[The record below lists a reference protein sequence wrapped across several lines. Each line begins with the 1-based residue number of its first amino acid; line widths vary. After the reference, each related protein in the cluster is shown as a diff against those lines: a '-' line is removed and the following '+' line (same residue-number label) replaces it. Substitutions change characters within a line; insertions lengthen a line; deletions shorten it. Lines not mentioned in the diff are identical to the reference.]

1 MKNTNEKQCVS
12 DIAAQNEM
20 LRSELVH
27 ISRLG
32 ARGDTERLKIQV
44 LRLIRTLRIEGNEL
58 AELLQTA
65 VFGHDAGGGHFAVAR
80 ATRLS
85 KPISGLS
92 MPVPSD
98 SETRLDLLRVEDP
111 PVLPHPLVQAPEV
124 MRELS
129 SLITE
134 RRSLRRLADQGL
146 EPAKTVL
153 FTGPPGVGKTLA
165 ARMIACELELPLL
178 VLDLASVISSYL
190 GRTGN
195 NIKQAFEFAKRT
207 PCVLFLDELDA
218 VAKRRDDE
226 ADVGELKRLVTVLL
240 QELDLWSP
248 QNLLLAATNHRSL
261 LDSAVWRRF
270 DVNID
275 FPLPKASELSE
286 LGQLLSPKKD
296 PLSAGWIKTLAVLNE
311 GMSQSD
317 FVRDINRLRRAA
329 LLGDPREQSSVF
341 ESFVATKV
349 ERMKVS
355 ERKKLAVTLVRN
367 AKLSQREAS
376 KLANVAR
383 ETLRTALQE

>member
-1 MKNTNEKQCVS
+1 MKKIDEKQLVAELS
-12 DIAAQNEM
+12 AQNERLM
-20 LRSELVH
+20 AELVQV
-27 ISRLG
+27 SRLG
-32 ARGDTERLKIQV
+32 ARGDAERLRIQV
-44 LRLIRTLRIEGNEL
+44 LRFIRTLRAEGNEL
-58 AELLQTA
+58 AELLQAA
-65 VFGHDAGGGHFAVAR
+65 VFGHEEGGSHPSVAR

-85 KPISGLS
+85 KPPPRLS

-98 SETRLDLLRVEDP
+98 GETRLDLLRVEDP
-111 PVLPHPLVQAPEV
+111 PILPHPLVQAPEV
-124 MRELS
+124 MRELTT
-129 SLITE
+129 LITE
-134 RRSLRRLADQGL
+134 RRSLQRLADLGL
-146 EPAKTVL
+146 EPAKAVL

-165 ARMIACELELPLL
+165 ARMIARELRLPLL

-248 QNLLLAATNHRSL
+248 KNLLLAATNHRSL
-261 LDSAVWRRF
+261 LDPAVWRRF
-270 DVNID
+270 DVTID
-275 FPLPKASELSE
+275 FPLPEASELAN
-286 LGQLLSPKKD
+286 LGQLLSPKND
-296 PLSAGWIKTLAVLNE
+296 PLSAGWIKTLAVLSE
-311 GMSQSD
+311 GTSQSD

-329 LLGDPREQSSVF
+329 LLGDPREQASVF
-341 ESFVATKV
+341 ESFIATKI
-349 ERMKVS
+349 ERMKIS
-355 ERKKLAVTLVRN
+355 ERKKLAVSLVKN

-376 KLANVAR
+376 KVASVAR

>member
-1 MKNTNEKQCVS
+1 MINNKENQS
-12 DIAAQNEM
+12 LDYIMAQK
-20 LRSELVH
+20 RSLEAELVQ

-32 ARGDTERLKIQV
+32 AKGDIERLRIQI
-44 LRLIRTLRIEGNEL
+44 LRLIRTLRAEGNDL
-58 AELLQTA
+58 AEILQTA
-65 VFGHDAGGGHFAVAR
+65 VFSREDDGRHPAVTR
-80 ATRLS
+80 TTRLS
-85 KPISGLS
+85 KPSPKLS

-98 SETRLDLLRVEDP
+98 GETRLDLLRVEDP
-111 PVLPHPLVQAPEV
+111 PVLPHPLVQAPEM
-124 MRELS
+124 MRELT

-134 RRSLRRLADQGL
+134 RRSLQRLANLGL

-165 ARMIACELELPLL
+165 ARMIARELKLPLL

-218 VAKRRDDE
+218 IAKRRDDE

-240 QELDLWSP
+240 QELDLWGP

-261 LDSAVWRRF
+261 LDPAVWRRF
-270 DVNID
+270 DVTID
-275 FPLPKASELSE
+275 FPLPNANELAK
-286 LGQLLSPKKD
+286 LGQLLSPKND
-296 PLSAGWIKTLAVLNE
+296 PLSSGWIKTLAVLSE
-311 GMSQSD
+311 GTSQSD
-317 FVRDINRLRRAA
+317 FVRDINRLRRTA
-329 LLGDPREQSSVF
+329 LLGKPSEQSSVF
-341 ESFVATKV
+341 DSFIATKI

-355 ERKKLAVTLVRN
+355 ERKKLAVSLVKN

-376 KLANVAR
+376 KVARVAR

>member
-1 MKNTNEKQCVS
+1 MKNNHKKQEYDYVV
-12 DIAAQNEM
+12 AQNERLM
-20 LRSELVH
+20 SELVQ

-32 ARGDTERLKIQV
+32 ARGDGERLRIQV
-44 LRLIRTLRIEGNEL
+44 LRLIRALRAEGNEL
-58 AELLQTA
+58 AELLQAA
-65 VFGHDAGGGHFAVAR
+65 VFGHERGAGHPSVAR

-85 KPISGLS
+85 KPSPGLS

-98 SETRLDLLRVEDP
+98 GETRLDLLRVEDP
-111 PVLPHPLVQAPEV
+111 AVLPHPFVQSSEV
-124 MRELS
+124 MRDLS

-134 RRSLRRLADQGL
+134 RRSLQRLTDLGL
-146 EPAKTVL
+146 EPAKTAL

-165 ARMIACELELPLL
+165 ARMIARELKLPLL

-240 QELDLWSP
+240 QELDLWTP

-261 LDSAVWRRF
+261 LDPAVWRRF
-270 DVNID
+270 DIAID
-275 FPLPKASELSE
+275 FPLPNAGELAK
-286 LGQLLSPKKD
+286 LGQLLSPKND
-296 PLSAGWIKTLAVLNE
+296 PLSSGWIRTLAVVSE
-311 GMSQSD
+311 GTSQSD
-317 FVRDINRLRRAA
+317 FVRDINRLRRNA
-329 LLGDPREQSSVF
+329 LLGEPSEQSSVF
-341 ESFVATKV
+341 ENFIATKI

-355 ERKKLAVTLVRN
+355 ERKKLAVSLVRN

-376 KLANVAR
+376 KVARVAR

>member
-1 MKNTNEKQCVS
+1 MEKDSENQ
-12 DIAAQNEM
+12 ALTTLLAQNQR
-20 LRSELVH
+20 LSAELVQV
-27 ISRLG
+27 SRLG
-32 ARGDTERLKIQV
+32 ARGDSERLRIQV
-44 LRLIRTLRIEGNEL
+44 LRLIRTLRAEGNEL
-58 AELLQTA
+58 ADLLQAA
-65 VFGHDAGGGHFAVAR
+65 VFGHEQGGGVPPAAR

-85 KPISGLS
+85 KTPSNLS

-98 SETRLDLLRVEDP
+98 SETRMDLLRVEDP
-111 PVLPHPLVQAPEV
+111 PILPHPLVQKPEV

-134 RRSLRRLADQGL
+134 RRSLQRLADMGL
-146 EPAKTVL
+146 DPAKAVL

-165 ARMIACELELPLL
+165 ARMIARELGLPLL

-240 QELDLWSP
+240 QELDLWTP
-248 QNLLLAATNHRSL
+248 HNLLLAATNHRVL
-261 LDSAVWRRF
+261 LDAAVWRRF
-270 DVNID
+270 DVTID
-275 FPLPKASELSE
+275 FPLPNASELAK
-286 LGQLLSPKKD
+286 LGQLLSPKSD
-296 PLSAGWIKTLAVLNE
+296 PLSAGWIKTLAVLSE
-311 GMSQSD
+311 GASQSD

-329 LLGDPREQSSVF
+329 LLGAQDEPTSAF
-341 ESFVATKV
+341 EDFVAAKV
-349 ERMKVS
+349 EQMKVS
-355 ERKKLAVTLVRN
+355 ERKKLAVSLVKS

-376 KLANVAR
+376 KMSKVAR

>member
-1 MKNTNEKQCVS
+1 MNNNHTKQQHNIHV
-12 DIAAQNEM
+12 AQNERF
-20 LRSELVH
+20 LSELVQ

-32 ARGDTERLKIQV
+32 ARGDIERLKIQV
-44 LRLIRTLRIEGNEL
+44 LRLIRALRAEGNDL
-58 AELLQTA
+58 ADLLQVA
-65 VFGHDAGGGHFAVAR
+65 VFGHEDRGGHPPVTR

-85 KPISGLS
+85 KPALGLS

-98 SETRLDLLRVEDP
+98 GETRLDLLRVEDP

-124 MRELS
+124 MRELAM
-129 SLITE
+129 LITE
-134 RRSLRRLADQGL
+134 RRSLHRLADLEL

-165 ARMIACELELPLL
+165 ARMIACELKLPLL

-207 PCVLFLDELDA
+207 PCILFLDELDA

-240 QELDLWSP
+240 QELDLWAP

-261 LDSAVWRRF
+261 LDPAVWRRF
-270 DVNID
+270 DVAID
-275 FPLPKASELSE
+275 FPLPDASELAK
-286 LGQLLSPKKD
+286 LGQLLSPKDD
-296 PLSAGWIKTLAVLNE
+296 PLSAGWITTLAVLSE
-311 GMSQSD
+311 GTSQSD

-329 LLGDPREQSSVF
+329 ILGDPGKQPSVF
-341 ESFVATKV
+341 ENFIGTKI

-355 ERKKLAVTLVRN
+355 ERKKLAVSLVRN

-376 KLANVAR
+376 KVAKVAR